1 MKVTHCWVSS
11 LNPLTNVAS
20 SVQPLTVSGHAPWSV
35 THCIQW
41 DIEGVS
47 RGRLVAEVYVPE
59 CKRWGD
65 SRGHWVVRRSPPRWW
80 WGHLQPSEWSY
91 HCHSLQTP
99 YTGSHWRGG
108 GGQGVSITLNTYVS
122 NLQVLLLRKLQCSN
136 KHVHLYSID
145 HFFDVIKH
153 PTVYKNNLLWVGGET
168 AAELEHDVGL
178 FSVHS
183 PFQP

>member
-1 MKVTHCWVSS
+1 MMVGSPPTIRVELS
-11 LNPLTNVAS
+11 LPLTPN
-20 SVQPLTVSGHAPWSV
+20 PIYWFTL
-35 THCIQW
+35 
-41 DIEGVS
+41 E
-47 RGRLVAEVYVPE
+47 
-59 CKRWGD
+59 
-65 SRGHWVVRRSPPRWW
+65 
-80 WGHLQPSEWSY
+80 
-91 HCHSLQTP
+91 
-99 YTGSHWRGG
+99 GG